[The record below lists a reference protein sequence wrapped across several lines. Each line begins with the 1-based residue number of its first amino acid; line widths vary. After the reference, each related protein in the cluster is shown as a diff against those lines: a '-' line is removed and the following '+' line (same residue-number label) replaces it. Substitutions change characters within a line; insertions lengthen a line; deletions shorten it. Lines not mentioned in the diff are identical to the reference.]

1 MDSELAKLSTE
12 DAANHM
18 KCLDNAFYLGET
30 DFRLTA
36 KCTVQNWLL
45 LAFSIILMS
54 TILMKCMS
62 RFLLRPP
69 FPLPFAIVF

>member
-12 DAANHM
+12 DAANHI

-36 KCTVQNWLL
+36 RCTVQNWLL
-45 LAFSIILMS
+45 LAFSIILMT
-54 TILMKCMS
+54 TILAKCKFSVVTYM
-62 RFLLRPP
+62 RREG
-69 FPLPFAIVF
+69 